1 MNYVMFCD
9 NNKNNSLKSLINLEK
24 LVKHNKILIE
34 LANYVKDLHHLF
46 QNLFISFIQIKQFQ
60 RHNFFW
66 EQTIGRIYYLQAKDI
81 RHDMCPLN
89 FTLVKTYP

>member
-46 QNLFISFIQIKQFQ
+46 
-60 RHNFFW
+60 
-66 EQTIGRIYYLQAKDI
+66 
-81 RHDMCPLN
+81 
-89 FTLVKTYP
+89 